1 MPTDVAGVT
10 IIDIEP
16 DRDDRGFFSNLF
28 CADEFA
34 EYGLLFNVAQ
44 TSVAYNYARGT
55 LRGIHRQVPPN
66 AVATL
71 VRCTRGAI
79 AGVAVDVRPESDTYG
94 RHVIVQLSADNRRA
108 LFLPPY
114 VAHGFQTLADNT
126 EVLYQVSGVYDT
138 AEEQGFRWDEP
149 EFGIEWPLAVSVISE
164 RDASWPLLASV
175 KNMTLLAGRNVSADG
190 KRRATSTASHD
201 TLAPQ
206 IAQPARYERET
217 RPAWQFQLQGL
228 LPGRHTVLIV
238 AGGNVVLSMAST
250 VTGPVNWPT
259 VASLHR
265 KQLIA

>member
-1 MPTDVAGVT
+1 VKYMPTDVAAVK

-34 EYGLLFNVAQ
+34 KHGMLFNVAQ

-55 LRGIHRQVPPN
+55 LRGLHRQVAPN

-79 AGVAVDVRPESDTYG
+79 VGVAVDVRPESSTYG
-94 RHVIVQLSADNRRA
+94 KHVMVQMSADNRRA

-126 EVLYQVSGVYDT
+126 EVLYQVSEVCEAT
-138 AEEQGFRWDEP
+138 EEQGFRWNEP

-164 RDASWPLLASV
+164 NDATWPLLASV
-175 KNMTLLAGRNVSADG
+175 RRVTTTIGKLPTGRNESTDG
-190 KRRATSTASHD
+190 AVVGKAGGEATPFRDTLTPLFARRA
-201 TLAPQ
+201 P
-206 IAQPARYERET
+206 YKREN
-217 RPAWQFQLQGL
+217 RPA
-228 LPGRHTVLIV
+228 
-238 AGGNVVLSMAST
+238 
-250 VTGPVNWPT
+250 
-259 VASLHR
+259 
-265 KQLIA
+265 